1 MKNILIAARTE
12 IACKAYAEM
21 LNNNMFRITEMSD
34 AGAIRFLNL
43 NAYSAALISLPL
55 ADENGVSLIEEL
67 HEHFDTPLGVLVKP
81 DITDA
86 QLDRLIAA
94 NAYILKK
101 PVSRSNYRLAA
112 GLLSSFSDNNA
123 DMKERIKAL
132 ERKNNEIKLMS
143 RAKLLLMQSKG
154 MSEDD
159 AHAYILHRA
168 MNKQMSIDAVCKEII
183 KELKE

>member
-1 MKNILIAARTE
+1 MKNILIAARTD

-21 LNNNMFRITEMSD
+21 LDNSMFRITEMSD
-34 AGAIRFLNL
+34 AGAIRFLDL
-43 NAYSAALISLPL
+43 NAFSAALISLPL
-55 ADENGVSLIEEL
+55 ADENGISLIEEL
-67 HEHFDTPLGVLVKP
+67 HEKYDTPLGVLVKP
-81 DITDA
+81 DINEI
-86 QLDRLIAA
+86 QLKKLAAA

-101 PVSRSNYRLAA
+101 PVSRSNYVLAA
-112 GLLSSFSDNNA
+112 YLLTSFSDNNA

-132 ERKNNEIKLMS
+132 ERKNSEIKLMS